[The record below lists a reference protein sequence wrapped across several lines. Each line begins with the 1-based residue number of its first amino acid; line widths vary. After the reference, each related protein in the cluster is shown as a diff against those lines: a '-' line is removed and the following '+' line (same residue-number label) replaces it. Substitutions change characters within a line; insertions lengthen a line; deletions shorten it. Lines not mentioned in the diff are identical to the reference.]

1 MLQAFPRAVVCVVH
15 LNHARELDESLA
27 ESLRKLRMAGV
38 VLLNQAVL
46 LKGVNDRVDTLVDLS
61 ERLIDC
67 GIVPYYLHQLD
78 RVAGAAHYEVPE
90 STGRRLVAAMRA
102 QLPGYAV
109 PAYVRD
115 EAGAPHKLSL
125 E

>member
-1 MLQAFPRAVVCVVH
+1 
-15 LNHARELDESLA
+15 
-27 ESLRKLRMAGV
+27 MAGV